1 MKRFLATVVLSALAS
16 LPISFAAAYLAEYLG
31 PHSQFRFLIAFPVE
45 LGILIHSIV
54 DWPPS
59 QGDMAGVVY
68 PFMYIIGWFIT
79 ILVFVNLA
87 HAVRSAI
94 NKKSRAANG

>member
-31 PHSQFRFLIAFPVE
+31 PHSKFLYLVAFPFE
-45 LGILIHSIV
+45 LGILVHSIV
-54 DWPPS
+54 NWPPA
-59 QGDMAGVVY
+59 QGEMGSILI
-68 PFMYIIGWFIT
+68 PFLLVIGWFIT

-94 NKKSRAANG
+94 NKRSRGSNG